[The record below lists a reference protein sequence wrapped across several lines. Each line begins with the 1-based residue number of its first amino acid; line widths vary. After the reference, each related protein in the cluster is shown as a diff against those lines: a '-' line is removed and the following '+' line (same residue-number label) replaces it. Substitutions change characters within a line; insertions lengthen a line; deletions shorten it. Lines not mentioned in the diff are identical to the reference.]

1 LALFTKISIERKPIF
16 LLTECDSFSSNAP
29 LIMDRHLS
37 FFSSSLCT
45 PSPTKIND
53 ELSTHLL
60 TTLANCEGKN
70 AIGYIAWGW
79 GLMGLSPFIIFSEV
93 LSRHQDKTVVN

>member
-1 LALFTKISIERKPIF
+1 MIP
-16 LLTECDSFSSNAP
+16 
-29 LIMDRHLS
+29 HLSEKGYS

-45 PSPTKIND
+45 LSPTKIND

-60 TTLANCEGKN
+60 TTLANCEGLD

-93 LSRHQDKTVVN
+93 LSRDQDKTVVNFRLA